1 MKTAEAYAELRQL
14 DRPVFTTREA
24 AALWRG
30 EQTSASRRLGRLEN
44 AGLVRRIQRGL
55 WALDPEVDPR
65 VVGPYLT
72 APLPSYV
79 SLFSALAEHGM
90 IEQIPRQ
97 ISLVS
102 LARPRRILTSL
113 GVYAVHQ
120 LAPELFGGFAGTER
134 GGYVARPEKALF
146 DLVYVRAAAGSR
158 AYLPELS
165 LPADFDRGELGHW
178 SERIANQ
185 RLRTLVARRLR
196 ELLREAV

>member
-1 MKTAEAYAELRQL
+1 VRSVEAYAELRSL
-14 DRPVFTTREA
+14 NRPVFTTREA

-30 EQTSASRRLGRLEN
+30 EQTSASRRLGKLEQ

-55 WALDPEVDPR
+55 WALDPEIEAR

-72 APLPSYV
+72 APFPAYV

-90 IEQIPRQ
+90 IEQVPRQ

-113 GVYAVHQ
+113 GVYVVHR
-120 LAPELFGGFAGTER
+120 LAPELFGGFEGTDR
-134 GGYVARPEKALF
+134 GGYLARPEKALF

-165 LPADFDRGELGHW
+165 LPKDFDRGELRHW
-178 SERIANQ
+178 GDRIENQ
-185 RLRTLVARRLR
+185 RLRTMVSRRLR
-196 ELLREAV
+196 ELVREAV

>member
-1 MKTAEAYAELRQL
+1 MKPAAAYAALRQL

-30 EQTSASRRLGRLEN
+30 EQASVSRRLGSLEK

-55 WALDPEVDPR
+55 WALDPEIEPR

-72 APLPSYV
+72 APLPSYI
-79 SLFSALAEHGM
+79 SLFSALAEHGA

-102 LARPRRILTSL
+102 LARPRQIVTSL
-113 GVYAVHQ
+113 GVYVVHQ
-120 LAPELFGGFAGTER
+120 IAPELFGGFMGAER
-134 GGYVARPEKALF
+134 SGYLARPEKALF
-146 DLVYVRAAAGSR
+146 DLVYIRAAAGSR

-165 LPADFDRGELGHW
+165 LPEGFDRGELKRW
-178 SERIANQ
+178 VERIESQ

-196 ELLREAV
+196 ELLGEAV